1 MLKIDNL
8 GKRYDQSWV
17 LKDINLALSPGE
29 ILTIVG
35 PSGAGKTTLLRLI
48 AGLEIPEQ
56 GTIRINDKQV
66 SSAQKMVAPH
76 TRRLSMIFQ
85 DLALWPHMTV
95 KKHIQFVMKGKR
107 RSTQQIEET
116 VVDVLAG
123 TRLTG
128 YENRYPHELS
138 GGEKQRL
145 ALARAWAP
153 GPDYILMDEPFSD
166 LDHLLRDDL
175 QQVLTGLVNDFNVGI
190 LLVTHD
196 IDEAIALA
204 DRLAVLNH
212 GQIEQIGKVVDVLGK
227 PQNDFIKRFL
237 KVKEQI

>member
-116 VVDVLAG
+116 VIEVLAG
-123 TRLTG
+123 TRLSG

-153 GPDYILMDEPFSD
+153 GPDYILLDEPFSD

>member
-123 TRLTG
+123 TRLSG

>member
-116 VVDVLAG
+116 VIEVLAG
-123 TRLTG
+123 TRLSG

-153 GPDYILMDEPFSD
+153 GPDYILMDQPFSD

>member
-116 VVDVLAG
+116 VIEVLAG
-123 TRLTG
+123 TRLSG

>member
-1 MLKIDNL
+1 MLKVENL
-8 GKRYDQSWV
+8 CKSYGQSWAMKYV
-17 LKDINLALSPGE
+17 NLELSPGE

-48 AGLEIPEQ
+48 AGLELPDQ
-56 GTIRINDKQV
+56 GTIRINDSEV
-66 SSAQKMVAPH
+66 SSAQKMAAAH
-76 TRRLSMIFQ
+76 TRHLSMIFQ

-95 KKHIQFVMKGKR
+95 KKHIQFVMQGKR
-107 RSTQQIEET
+107 RSARQIEARVIE
-116 VVDVLAG
+116 VLAG
-123 TRLTG
+123 THLSG

-145 ALARAWAP
+145 AVARAWAP

-175 QQVLTGLVNDFNVGI
+175 QQLMTGLAREFRMGI
-190 LLVTHD
+190 LMVTHN
-196 IDEAIALA
+196 IDAAIVLA

-212 GQIEQIGKVVDVLGK
+212 GRIEQVGPVDEVLSK

-237 KVKEQI
+237 KVKERT